1 MLLGSSI
8 LQNPSVDLFIQE
20 VIGSFFQQVFLV
32 NLSHPCLYIINQ
44 MIISKRCVS
53 LLTHKTPWE
62 SDTSCTRLLLDY
74 FDIAIHILTRHIDKQ
89 YLCSFLFVFLYLL
102 FLWPSCLGNNSILSC
117 PLCDHLPKVLNPLPV
132 RDFLFMTISGRI
144 N

>member
-20 VIGSFFQQVFLV
+20 VIGSFFQQVYLV
-32 NLSHPCLYIINQ
+32 NLSHPCLCIINQ

-62 SDTSCTRLLLDY
+62 SDTSCTQLLLDY

-89 YLCSFLFVFLYLL
+89 YLCSFYSYFSIIIFWPLCRGINPTLSY
-102 FLWPSCLGNNSILSC
+102 PSCDRIARGPQSC
-117 PLCDHLPKVLNPLPV
+117 TC
-132 RDFLFMTISGRI
+132 T
-144 N
+144 